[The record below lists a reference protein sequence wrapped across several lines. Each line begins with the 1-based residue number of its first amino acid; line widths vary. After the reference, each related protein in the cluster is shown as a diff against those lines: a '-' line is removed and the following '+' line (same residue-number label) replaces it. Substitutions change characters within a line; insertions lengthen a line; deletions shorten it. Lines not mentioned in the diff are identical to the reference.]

1 MRRTHRLLYV
11 VSAASVAALV
21 VSCASAP
28 KTGPKS
34 FFVTSVSQGDGANPG
49 GLAGADAH
57 CQKPASA
64 AGAGNRKWRAYLST
78 GFIPPS
84 TAAVHARD
92 RIGNGPWFNQKERR
106 RTPWRQEQRQQRSRA
121 EREGRCGEPTEPL
134 SVSALAIHNSFR
146 PTSAH
151 PLRGAV

>member
-1 MRRTHRLLYV
+1 MHSRQVCGREAIGRFSVEMQMRRTHRLLYV

-49 GLAGADAH
+49 GLASADAH
-57 CQKPASA
+57 CQKPAPA

-78 GFIPPS
+78 GFIPPN

-92 RIGNGPWFNQKERR
+92 RIGNGP
-106 RTPWRQEQRQQRSRA
+106 
-121 EREGRCGEPTEPL
+121 
-134 SVSALAIHNSFR
+134 
-146 PTSAH
+146 
-151 PLRGAV
+151 